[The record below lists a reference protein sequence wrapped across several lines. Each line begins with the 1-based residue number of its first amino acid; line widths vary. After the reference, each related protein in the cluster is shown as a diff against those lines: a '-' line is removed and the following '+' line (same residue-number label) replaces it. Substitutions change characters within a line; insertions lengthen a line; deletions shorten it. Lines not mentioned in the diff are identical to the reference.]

1 MRSTRGNR
9 SDDEERDSFSI
20 GSSREKRSS
29 EKRSRGRGP
38 KFDEGTRIEAKVK
51 GWSKH
56 YPGRVEKVNRDGT
69 YELAFDDGDRKSRV
83 GEENIRAL
91 KPKPSPRR
99 VRRTFSREADF

>member
-1 MRSTRGNR
+1 MQHHGRQILDNR
-9 SDDEERDSFSI
+9 RDEEERDSFSI
-20 GSSREKRSS
+20 GSSRKKRSS
-29 EKRSRGRGP
+29 GRGP

-51 GWSKH
+51 GWSKF

-69 YELAFDDGDRKSRV
+69 YELVFDDGDRKSRV
-83 GEENIRAL
+83 EEENIRAL